1 MKGTKYLFFAAT
13 VLSLAACSG
22 DDENMGVN
30 NGPVAAQI
38 TAGLNVPATRAEN
51 QIWGDN
57 DAIGVT
63 VTAAPASDMEAMYR
77 NVEYTISTGK
87 NTQSATFTSAT
98 GIYFQD
104 KNETVTFSAYFPYQ
118 SGLAENGIISQEDIS
133 TMQTDATTQE
143 TIDYLYDDNVTATQ
157 TTPSV
162 NFTFEHKMTK
172 LILIVKTGVGFNPS
186 EIVTGWSFNLGGLIH
201 KGTFNTNTGVATAD
215 ATASPVSAW
224 DITDNRCDVKS
235 DDGTRTYIMY
245 LYPQTLT
252 SSGLSF
258 SATYDGQTYTTQA
271 GAINP
276 ELVAGNS
283 YEYTITVNQTGL
295 IVSGCTIEPWTEHSE
310 EVTAKQ

>member
-1 MKGTKYLFFAAT
+1 MRQKYIAISLLAC
-13 VLSLAACSG
+13 VLTACSHN
-22 DDENMGVN
+22 DENIVVN
-30 NGPVAAQI
+30 DGPVAAQI

-51 QIWGDN
+51 QTWGTD

-63 VTAAPASDMEAMYR
+63 VTAAPTSNMETVYR
-77 NVEYTISTGK
+77 NVEYTISTGGS
-87 NTQSATFTSAT
+87 TQSATFTSAT

-104 KNETVTFSAYFPYQ
+104 ENETVTFSAYFPYQ
-118 SGLAENGIISQEDIS
+118 SGLAENGIISHDDIS
-133 TMQTDATTQE
+133 TMQTDAATQE

-157 TTPSV
+157 TNPSV
-162 NFTFEHKMTK
+162 NFIFEHKMTK
-172 LILIVKTGVGFNPS
+172 LILIVKTGAGFTPS
-186 EIVTGWSFNLGGLIH
+186 EIATGWSFNLGGLIH
-201 KGTFNTNTGVATAD
+201 KGTFDTNTGIAIAD

-224 DITDNRCDVKS
+224 NITDNRCEVDS
-235 DDGTRTYIMY
+235 EAGTRTYIMY

-258 SATYDGQTYTTQA
+258 SATYGGQTYTTQT

-276 ELVAGNS
+276 ALEEGNS

>member
-1 MKGTKYLFFAAT
+1 MRQKYIAISLLAC
-13 VLSLAACSG
+13 VLTACSHN
-22 DDENMGVN
+22 DENIVVN
-30 NGPVAAQI
+30 DGPVAAQI

-51 QIWGDN
+51 QTWGTD

-63 VTAAPASDMEAMYR
+63 VTAAPTSNMETMYR
-77 NVEYTISTGK
+77 NVEYTISTGG

-104 KNETVTFSAYFPYQ
+104 ENETVTFSAYFPYQ
-118 SGLAENGIISQEDIS
+118 SGLAENGIISHDDIS
-133 TMQTDATTQE
+133 TMQTDAATQE

-157 TTPSV
+157 TNPSV
-162 NFTFEHKMTK
+162 NFIFEHKMTK
-172 LILIVKTGVGFNPS
+172 LILIVKTGAGFTPS
-186 EIVTGWSFNLGGLIH
+186 EIATGWSFNLGGLIH
-201 KGTFNTNTGVATAD
+201 KGTFDTNTGIAIAD

-224 DITDNRCDVKS
+224 NITDNRCEVDS
-235 DDGTRTYIMY
+235 EAGTRTYIMY

-258 SATYDGQTYTTQA
+258 SATYGGQTYTTQT

-276 ELVAGNS
+276 ALEEGNS

>member
-1 MKGTKYLFFAAT
+1 MKGTKYLFLAAT
-13 VLSLAACSG
+13 ALSLVACSN

-30 NGPVAAQI
+30 DGPVAAQI

-51 QIWGDN
+51 QTWGTD

-63 VTAAPASDMEAMYR
+63 VTAAPTSNMETVYR
-77 NVEYTISTGK
+77 NVEYTISTGGS
-87 NTQSATFTSAT
+87 TQSATFTSAT

-104 KNETVTFSAYFPYQ
+104 EDETVTFSAYFPYQ
-118 SGLAENGIISQEDIS
+118 SDLTADGIISQEDIS
-133 TMQTDATTQE
+133 TMQTDAATQE

-157 TTPSV
+157 TNPSV
-162 NFTFEHKMTK
+162 SFAFEHKMTK
-172 LILIVKTGVGFNPS
+172 LILIVKTGAGFTPS
-186 EIVTGWSFNLGGLIH
+186 EIATGWSFNLGGLIH
-201 KGTFNTNTGVATAD
+201 KGTFDTNTGTAAAD
-215 ATASPVSAW
+215 ATASPVDTW
-224 DITDNRCDVKS
+224 NITNNRNEVNTDA
-235 DDGTRTYIMY
+235 GTRTYIMY

-252 SSGLSF
+252 LSGLSF

-276 ELVAGNS
+276 ALKEGNS

-310 EVTAKQ
+310 EVTAEQ

>member
-1 MKGTKYLFFAAT
+1 MKGTKYLFLAAT
-13 VLSLAACSG
+13 ALSLAACSS
-22 DDENMGVN
+22 DDENMGAN
-30 NGPVAAQI
+30 DGPVAAQI

-51 QIWGDN
+51 QTWGTD

-63 VTAAPASDMEAMYR
+63 VTDAPASDMETEYR
-77 NVEYTISTGK
+77 NVEYTINTGG
-87 NTQSATFTSAT
+87 NTQSGTFTSAT

-104 KNETVTFSAYFPYQ
+104 ENETVTFSAYFPYQ
-118 SGLAENGIISQEDIS
+118 SGLAENGIISHDDIS
-133 TMQTDATTQE
+133 TMQTDAATQE

-157 TTPSV
+157 TNPSV
-162 NFTFEHKMTK
+162 NFTLMTK
-172 LILIVKTGVGFNPS
+172 LILIVKTGAGFTPS
-186 EIVTGWSFNLGGLIH
+186 EIATGWSFNLGGLIH

-283 YEYTITVNQTGL
+283 YEYTITVNKTGL
-295 IVSGCTIEPWTEHSE
+295 IVSGCTIEDWIGNVN
-310 EVTAKQ
+310 EVTAQQ

>member
-1 MKGTKYLFFAAT
+1 MKGTKYLFLAAT
-13 VLSLAACSG
+13 ALSLTACSS
-22 DDENMGVN
+22 DDENMGAN
-30 NGPVAAQI
+30 DGPVAAQI

-51 QIWGDN
+51 QTWGTD

-63 VTAAPASDMEAMYR
+63 VTAAPTSNMETVYR
-77 NVEYTISTGK
+77 NVEYTISTGGS
-87 NTQSATFTSAT
+87 TQSATFTSAT

-104 KNETVTFSAYFPYQ
+104 ENETVTFSAYFPYQ
-118 SGLAENGIISQEDIS
+118 SGLAENGIISHDDIS
-133 TMQTDATTQE
+133 TMQTDAATQE

-157 TTPSV
+157 MNPSV

-172 LILIVKTGVGFNPS
+172 LILIVKTGAGFTPS
-186 EIVTGWSFNLGGLIH
+186 EIATGWSFNLGGLIH
-201 KGTFNTNTGVATAD
+201 KGTFDTNTGTAAAD
-215 ATASPVSAW
+215 ATASPVDTW
-224 DITDNRCDVKS
+224 NITNNRNEVDTEA
-235 DDGTRTYIMY
+235 GTCTYILY

-258 SATYDGQTYTTQA
+258 SATYNGQTYTTQA

-276 ELVAGNS
+276 ALDEGNS
-283 YEYTITVNQTGL
+283 YEYTITVNNTGL

>member
-1 MKGTKYLFFAAT
+1 MKGTKYLFLAAT
-13 VLSLAACSG
+13 ALSLAACSS
-22 DDENMGVN
+22 DDENMGAN
-30 NGPVAAQI
+30 DGPVAAQI

-51 QIWGDN
+51 QTWGTD

-63 VTAAPASDMEAMYR
+63 VTDAPASDMETEYR
-77 NVEYTISTGK
+77 NVEYTINTGG
-87 NTQSATFTSAT
+87 NTQSGTFTSAT

-104 KNETVTFSAYFPYQ
+104 ENETVTFSAYFPYQ
-118 SGLAENGIISQEDIS
+118 SGLAENGIISHDDIS
-133 TMQTDATTQE
+133 TMQTDAATQE

-157 TTPSV
+157 TNPSV

-172 LILIVKTGVGFNPS
+172 LILI
-186 EIVTGWSFNLGGLIH
+186 
-201 KGTFNTNTGVATAD
+201 VATAD

-283 YEYTITVNQTGL
+283 YEYTITVNKTGL
-295 IVSGCTIEPWTEHSE
+295 IVSGCTIEDWIGNVN
-310 EVTAKQ
+310 EVTAQ

>member
-1 MKGTKYLFFAAT
+1 MRQKYIAISLLAC
-13 VLSLAACSG
+13 VLTACSHN
-22 DDENMGVN
+22 DENIVVN
-30 NGPVAAQI
+30 DGPVAAQI

-51 QIWGDN
+51 QTWGTD

-63 VTAAPASDMEAMYR
+63 VTAAPTSNMETMYR
-77 NVEYTISTGK
+77 NVEYTISTGG

-104 KNETVTFSAYFPYQ
+104 ENETVTFSAYFPYQ
-118 SGLAENGIISQEDIS
+118 SGLAENGIISHDDIS
-133 TMQTDATTQE
+133 TMQTDAATQE

-157 TTPSV
+157 TNPSV
-162 NFTFEHKMTK
+162 NFIFEHKMTK
-172 LILIVKTGVGFNPS
+172 LILIVKTGAGFTPS
-186 EIVTGWSFNLGGLIH
+186 EIATGWSFNLGGLIH
-201 KGTFNTNTGVATAD
+201 KGTFDTNTGIAIAD

-224 DITDNRCDVKS
+224 NITDNRCEVDS
-235 DDGTRTYIMY
+235 EAGTRTYIMY

-258 SATYDGQTYTTQA
+258 SATYGGQTYTTQT
-271 GAINP
+271 GAIKP
-276 ELVAGNS
+276 ALEEGNS

>member
-1 MKGTKYLFFAAT
+1 MRQKYIAISLLAC
-13 VLSLAACSG
+13 VLTACSHN
-22 DDENMGVN
+22 DENIVVN
-30 NGPVAAQI
+30 DGPVAAQI

-51 QIWGDN
+51 QTWGTD

-63 VTAAPASDMEAMYR
+63 VTAAPTSNMETMYR
-77 NVEYTISTGK
+77 NVEYTISTGG

-104 KNETVTFSAYFPYQ
+104 ENETVTFSAYFPYQ
-118 SGLAENGIISQEDIS
+118 SGLAENGIISHDDIS
-133 TMQTDATTQE
+133 TMQTDAATQE

-157 TTPSV
+157 TNPSV
-162 NFTFEHKMTK
+162 NFIFEHKMTK
-172 LILIVKTGVGFNPS
+172 LILIVKTGAGFTPS
-186 EIVTGWSFNLGGLIH
+186 EIATGWSFNLGGLIH
-201 KGTFNTNTGVATAD
+201 KGTFDTNTGIAIAD

-224 DITDNRCDVKS
+224 NITNNRCEVDS
-235 DDGTRTYIMY
+235 EAGTRTYIMY

-252 SSGLSF
+252 SSDLSF
-258 SATYDGQTYTTQA
+258 SATYGGQTYTTQT
-271 GAINP
+271 GAIKP
-276 ELVAGNS
+276 ALEEGNS

>member
-1 MKGTKYLFFAAT
+1 MKGTKYLFLAAT
-13 VLSLAACSG
+13 ALSLAACSS
-22 DDENMGVN
+22 DDENMGAN
-30 NGPVAAQI
+30 DGPVAAQI

-51 QIWGDN
+51 QTWGTD

-63 VTAAPASDMEAMYR
+63 VTDAPASDMETEYR
-77 NVEYTISTGK
+77 NVEYTINTGG
-87 NTQSATFTSAT
+87 NTQSGTFTSAT

-104 KNETVTFSAYFPYQ
+104 ENETVTFSAYFPYQ
-118 SGLAENGIISQEDIS
+118 SGLAENGIISHDDIS
-133 TMQTDATTQE
+133 TMQTDAATQE
-143 TIDYLYDDNVTATQ
+143 TIDYL
-157 TTPSV
+157 

-283 YEYTITVNQTGL
+283 YEYTITVNKTGL
-295 IVSGCTIEPWTEHSE
+295 IVSGCTIEDWIGNVN
-310 EVTAKQ
+310 EVTAQ

>member
-1 MKGTKYLFFAAT
+1 MRQKYIAISLLAC
-13 VLSLAACSG
+13 VLTACSHN
-22 DDENMGVN
+22 DENIVVN
-30 NGPVAAQI
+30 DGPVAAQI

-51 QIWGDN
+51 QTWGTD

-63 VTAAPASDMEAMYR
+63 VTAAPTSNMETVYR
-77 NVEYTISTGK
+77 NVEYTISTGGS
-87 NTQSATFTSAT
+87 TQSATFTSAT

-104 KNETVTFSAYFPYQ
+104 ENETVTFSAYFPYQ
-118 SGLAENGIISQEDIS
+118 SGLAENGIISHDDIS
-133 TMQTDATTQE
+133 TMQTDAATQE

-157 TTPSV
+157 TNPSV

-283 YEYTITVNQTGL
+283 YEYTITVNKTGL
-295 IVSGCTIEPWTEHSE
+295 IVSGCTIEDWIGNVN
-310 EVTAKQ
+310 EVTAQQ

>member
-1 MKGTKYLFFAAT
+1 MKGTKYLFLAAT
-13 VLSLAACSG
+13 ALSLAACSS
-22 DDENMGVN
+22 DDENMGAN
-30 NGPVAAQI
+30 DGPVAAQI

-51 QIWGDN
+51 QTWGTD

-63 VTAAPASDMEAMYR
+63 VTDAPASDMETEYR
-77 NVEYTISTGK
+77 NVEYTINTGG
-87 NTQSATFTSAT
+87 NTQSGTFTSAT

-104 KNETVTFSAYFPYQ
+104 ENETVTFSAYFPYQ
-118 SGLAENGIISQEDIS
+118 SGLAENGIISHDDIS
-133 TMQTDATTQE
+133 TMQTDAATQE

-157 TTPSV
+157 TNPSV

-172 LILIVKTGVGFNPS
+172 LILI
-186 EIVTGWSFNLGGLIH
+186 GGLIH

-283 YEYTITVNQTGL
+283 YEYTITVNKTGL
-295 IVSGCTIEPWTEHSE
+295 IVSGCTIEDWIGNVN
-310 EVTAKQ
+310 EVTAQQ

>member
-1 MKGTKYLFFAAT
+1 MRQKYIAISLLAC
-13 VLSLAACSG
+13 VLTACSHN
-22 DDENMGVN
+22 DENIVVN
-30 NGPVAAQI
+30 DGPVAAQI

-51 QIWGDN
+51 QTWGTD

-63 VTAAPASDMEAMYR
+63 VTAAPTSNMETVYR
-77 NVEYTISTGK
+77 NVEYTISTGGS
-87 NTQSATFTSAT
+87 TQSATFTSAT

-104 KNETVTFSAYFPYQ
+104 ENETVTFSAYFPYQ
-118 SGLAENGIISQEDIS
+118 SGLAENGIISHDDIS
-133 TMQTDATTQE
+133 TMQTDAATQE

-157 TTPSV
+157 TNPSV
-162 NFTFEHKMTK
+162 NFIFEHKMTK
-172 LILIVKTGVGFNPS
+172 LILIVKTGAGFTPS
-186 EIVTGWSFNLGGLIH
+186 EIATGWSFNLGGLIH
-201 KGTFNTNTGVATAD
+201 KGTFDTNTGIAIAD

-224 DITDNRCDVKS
+224 NITDNRCEVDS
-235 DDGTRTYIMY
+235 EAGTRTYIMY

-258 SATYDGQTYTTQA
+258 SATYGGQTYTTQT
-271 GAINP
+271 GAIKP
-276 ELVAGNS
+276 ALEEGNS

>member
-1 MKGTKYLFFAAT
+1 MRQKYIAISLLAC
-13 VLSLAACSG
+13 VLTACSHN
-22 DDENMGVN
+22 DENIVVN
-30 NGPVAAQI
+30 DGPVAAQI

-51 QIWGDN
+51 QTWGTD

-63 VTAAPASDMEAMYR
+63 VTAAPTSNMETMYR
-77 NVEYTISTGK
+77 NVEYTISTGG

-104 KNETVTFSAYFPYQ
+104 ENETVTFSAYFPYQ
-118 SGLAENGIISQEDIS
+118 SGLAENGIISHDDIS
-133 TMQTDATTQE
+133 TMQTDAATQE

-157 TTPSV
+157 TNPSV
-162 NFTFEHKMTK
+162 NFIFEHKMTK
-172 LILIVKTGVGFNPS
+172 LILIVKTGAGFTPS
-186 EIVTGWSFNLGGLIH
+186 EIATGWSFNLGGLIH
-201 KGTFNTNTGVATAD
+201 KGTFDTNTGIAIAD

-224 DITDNRCDVKS
+224 NITDNRCEVDS
-235 DDGTRTYIMY
+235 EAGTRTYIMY

-258 SATYDGQTYTTQA
+258 SATYGGQTYTTQT
-271 GAINP
+271 GAIKP
-276 ELVAGNS
+276 ALEEGNS

-310 EVTAKQ
+310 EVTAEQ

>member
-1 MKGTKYLFFAAT
+1 MRQKYIAISLLAC
-13 VLSLAACSG
+13 VLTACSHN
-22 DDENMGVN
+22 DENIVVN
-30 NGPVAAQI
+30 DGPVAAQI

-51 QIWGDN
+51 QTWGTD

-63 VTAAPASDMEAMYR
+63 VTDAPASDMETEYR
-77 NVEYTISTGK
+77 NVEYTINTGG
-87 NTQSATFTSAT
+87 NTQSGTFTSAT

-104 KNETVTFSAYFPYQ
+104 ENETVTFSAYFPYQ
-118 SGLAENGIISQEDIS
+118 SGLAENGIISHDDIS
-133 TMQTDATTQE
+133 TMQTDAATQE

-157 TTPSV
+157 TNPSV

-283 YEYTITVNQTGL
+283 YEYTITVNKTGL
-295 IVSGCTIEPWTEHSE
+295 IVSGCTIEDWIGNVN
-310 EVTAKQ
+310 EVTAQ

>member
-1 MKGTKYLFFAAT
+1 
-13 VLSLAACSG
+13 
-22 DDENMGVN
+22 
-30 NGPVAAQI
+30 
-38 TAGLNVPATRAEN
+38 
-51 QIWGDN
+51 
-57 DAIGVT
+57 
-63 VTAAPASDMEAMYR
+63 METEYR
-77 NVEYTISTGK
+77 NVEYTINTGG
-87 NTQSATFTSAT
+87 NTQSGTFTSAT

-104 KNETVTFSAYFPYQ
+104 ENETVTFSAYFPYQ
-118 SGLAENGIISQEDIS
+118 SGLAENGIISHDDIS
-133 TMQTDATTQE
+133 TMQTDAATQE

-157 TTPSV
+157 TNPSV

-283 YEYTITVNQTGL
+283 YEYTITVNKTGL
-295 IVSGCTIEPWTEHSE
+295 IVSGCTIEDWIGNVN
-310 EVTAKQ
+310 EVTAQ